1 MHLVRLATTPLK
13 DEEFTTGNH
22 KNMLGADPGESL

>member
-22 KNMLGADPGESL
+22 KDNTMPWC